1 MTIEDKSVVVSSEH
15 CIRCGLCA
23 GVCPVAA
30 IQIPSLSEEA
40 YRGLLSAIQDSP
52 APKKTLV
59 ITCDE
64 QSVHQLPWM
73 DVEQVPGV
81 GVMGVRQLAMAAN
94 SSVSEVIVFCPDGLC
109 AGKENAKRAANLIS
123 SVANKA
129 TPVVSYVEGK
139 DGAAQIERIHNSA
152 SKREGTLALTTIP
165 WKDYVNNLKSISAKD
180 AQTSGLGLT
189 DIQIADSCTLCNAC
203 AESCPHQVLAIQEGE
218 LLFHQEKCTGCGYCA
233 EICPEHSITLSE
245 MKGPITMQT
254 RTVYADEMIRCAKCS
269 NPYASARMVKKV
281 STMLHDN
288 ETTRLCPSCRQKE
301 IYEKILGSYNP
312 DNPKQDG

>member
-1 MTIEDKSVVVSSEH
+1 MSRRDFLSGAIRKSSQPNDAPVVLQDSCEARFGCRKCVDACPAPGALTIESKSVVVSSEH

-30 IQIPSLSEEA
+30 IQIPGISEEA
-40 YRGLLSAIQDSP
+40 YRGLLAAIQDSP

-64 QSVHQLPWM
+64 QSVHPLPWM

-94 SSVSEVIVFCPDGLC
+94 SSVSEVIVYCPDGLC

-123 SVANKA
+123 SVANEA

-152 SKREGTLALTTIP
+152 RKREGTLALTATP
-165 WKDYVNNLKSISAKD
+165 WRDYVESP
-180 AQTSGLGLT
+180 
-189 DIQIADSCTLCNAC
+189 QIN
-203 AESCPHQVLAIQEGE
+203 
-218 LLFHQEKCTGCGYCA
+218 
-233 EICPEHSITLSE
+233 
-245 MKGPITMQT
+245 
-254 RTVYADEMIRCAKCS
+254 IR
-269 NPYASARMVKKV
+269 
-281 STMLHDN
+281 
-288 ETTRLCPSCRQKE
+288 
-301 IYEKILGSYNP
+301 
-312 DNPKQDG
+312 